1 MVAGWANGARVV
13 KIFNT
18 TGYLNMANPTYH
30 GKATPMFYCGD
41 DMAAKHGAA
50 ALAHQ
55 LGFDPVDAGP
65 LTNARLLEPLALL
78 WIWLAVFG
86 GVGRDFS
93 FQIVKR

>member
-1 MVAGWANGARVV
+1 
-13 KIFNT
+13 
-18 TGYLNMANPTYH
+18 
-30 GKATPMFYCGD
+30 MFYCGD
-41 DMAAKHGAA
+41 EAAAKHNAS

-55 LGFDPVDAGP
+55 LGFDPIDAGP

-86 GVGRDFS
+86 GIGRDFS